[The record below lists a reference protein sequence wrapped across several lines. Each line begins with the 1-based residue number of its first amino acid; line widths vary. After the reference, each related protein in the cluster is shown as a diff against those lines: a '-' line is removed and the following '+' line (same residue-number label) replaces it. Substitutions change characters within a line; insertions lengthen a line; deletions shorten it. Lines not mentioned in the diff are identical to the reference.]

1 LAYGVDKNSS
11 TDKKVAVYDLGGG
24 TFDISI
30 IEIANVDGET
40 QIEVLSTNGD
50 TSLGGEDFDNEI
62 INFLVSEFNK
72 ENGIDITNDKIAL
85 QRLKEAAEKAKVEL
99 STSGQTDINLPY
111 ITADAT
117 GPKHL
122 NLKITQSKFES
133 MVAGLIKRSIAPCK
147 LAVGDAGL
155 SVSDIDEVILVGGQ
169 TRMPAVQTA
178 VEEFFGKAPRKDIN
192 PDEAVAAGAAIQG
205 SVLSGDTNDVLLL
218 DVTPLSLGLETQ
230 GGIMT
235 KLIEKN
241 TTIPTAKSQTFST
254 AENNQSAVT
263 IQVAQGEREFVKD
276 NKVLGKFNLDGIPP
290 APRGVPQIE
299 VKFDID
305 ANGILNVS
313 AKEATTGVAQNITI
327 KDSGGL
333 SETEIEQMVADAQA
347 NAEMDQQAKELV
359 EAKNSAESLI
369 SQCNTEFEESKS
381 MLTEEQVSTYNDA
394 LTALLE
400 AIEKDSADIIQERMT
415 DLQNAMH
422 PIFEAKQRAS
432 QSQNDDEQDDDSAM
446 DAEFSEVS

>member
-1 LAYGVDKNSS
+1 
-11 TDKKVAVYDLGGG
+11 
-24 TFDISI
+24 
-30 IEIANVDGET
+30 
-40 QIEVLSTNGD
+40 
-50 TSLGGEDFDNEI
+50 
-62 INFLVSEFNK
+62 
-72 ENGIDITNDKIAL
+72 
-85 QRLKEAAEKAKVEL
+85 
-99 STSGQTDINLPY
+99 
-111 ITADAT
+111 
-117 GPKHL
+117 
-122 NLKITQSKFES
+122 
-133 MVAGLIKRSIAPCK
+133 
-147 LAVGDAGL
+147 
-155 SVSDIDEVILVGGQ
+155 VGGQ

-347 NAEMDQQAKELV
+347 NAEMDQRAKELV

>member
-1 LAYGVDKNSS
+1 
-11 TDKKVAVYDLGGG
+11 
-24 TFDISI
+24 
-30 IEIANVDGET
+30 
-40 QIEVLSTNGD
+40 
-50 TSLGGEDFDNEI
+50 
-62 INFLVSEFNK
+62 
-72 ENGIDITNDKIAL
+72 
-85 QRLKEAAEKAKVEL
+85 
-99 STSGQTDINLPY
+99 
-111 ITADAT
+111 
-117 GPKHL
+117 
-122 NLKITQSKFES
+122 
-133 MVAGLIKRSIAPCK
+133 M
-147 LAVGDAGL
+147 
-155 SVSDIDEVILVGGQ
+155 
-169 TRMPAVQTA
+169 
-178 VEEFFGKAPRKDIN
+178 
-192 PDEAVAAGAAIQG
+192 
-205 SVLSGDTNDVLLL
+205 
-218 DVTPLSLGLETQ
+218 
-230 GGIMT
+230 
-235 KLIEKN
+235 IEKN

>member
-1 LAYGVDKNSS
+1 
-11 TDKKVAVYDLGGG
+11 
-24 TFDISI
+24 
-30 IEIANVDGET
+30 
-40 QIEVLSTNGD
+40 
-50 TSLGGEDFDNEI
+50 
-62 INFLVSEFNK
+62 
-72 ENGIDITNDKIAL
+72 
-85 QRLKEAAEKAKVEL
+85 
-99 STSGQTDINLPY
+99 
-111 ITADAT
+111 
-117 GPKHL
+117 
-122 NLKITQSKFES
+122 
-133 MVAGLIKRSIAPCK
+133 
-147 LAVGDAGL
+147 
-155 SVSDIDEVILVGGQ
+155 
-169 TRMPAVQTA
+169 MPAVQTA

-205 SVLSGDTNDVLLL
+205 SVLSGDTKDVLLL